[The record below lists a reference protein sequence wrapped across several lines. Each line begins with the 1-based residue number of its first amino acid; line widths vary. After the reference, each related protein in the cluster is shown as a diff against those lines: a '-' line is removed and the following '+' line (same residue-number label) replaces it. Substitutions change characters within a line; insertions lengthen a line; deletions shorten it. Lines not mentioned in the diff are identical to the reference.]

1 MIRDGDRGA
10 RGRCR
15 EGVQL
20 PGGLRLKRR
29 SMKDEVKRGGVGA
42 GEGGMRAI

>member
-10 RGRCR
+10 RGQCR

-29 SMKDEVKRGGVGA
+29 SMKDEVKRGVGA